1 MNHHRSMQPNTHL
14 WGSGLGLG
22 CGLDLRGGGRLG
34 PAGGLLLRLLTQFE
48 GALDWGEFA
57 G

>member
-1 MNHHRSMQPNTHL
+1 MNHHSSMQPKPHL

-22 CGLDLRGGGRLG
+22 CGLDLRGGGRLRA
-34 PAGGLLLRLLTQFE
+34 AGGLLLRLLTQCE